1 MEHMDFATGKLTIT
15 ENIYNQ
21 LLLEISNGTYLEGEK
36 LPSESA
42 LCKQYKA
49 SRFSVRGALQRLE
62 AIGVIETY
70 QGRGS
75 YVTGVEKGIDARA
88 EHDGEREF
96 LSNGTLPIE
105 TFKEFWQFRQPLADQ
120 ALELFVRRMQEGD
133 LTYLQQCVDAM
144 INAET
149 FEDVSLR
156 TVDFHLYI
164 YQHCGN
170 RFIARAFTDVRDT
183 LVVAFRTIQKDH
195 YQSKASLIRWHEKI
209 LDLLRNKDFKAI
221 SLTIAEENVQFI
233 HGINHTRE

>member
-88 EHDGEREF
+88 EHDGERSF
-96 LSNGTLPIE
+96 CPMG
-105 TFKEFWQFRQPLADQ
+105 RCPL
-120 ALELFVRRMQEGD
+120 RRSRSFGS
-133 LTYLQQCVDAM
+133 
-144 INAET
+144 
-149 FEDVSLR
+149 F
-156 TVDFHLYI
+156 
-164 YQHCGN
+164 
-170 RFIARAFTDVRDT
+170 
-183 LVVAFRTIQKDH
+183 
-195 YQSKASLIRWHEKI
+195 ASLWQIRLWSC
-209 LDLLRNKDFKAI
+209 LSGVCRR
-221 SLTIAEENVQFI
+221 
-233 HGINHTRE
+233 GI